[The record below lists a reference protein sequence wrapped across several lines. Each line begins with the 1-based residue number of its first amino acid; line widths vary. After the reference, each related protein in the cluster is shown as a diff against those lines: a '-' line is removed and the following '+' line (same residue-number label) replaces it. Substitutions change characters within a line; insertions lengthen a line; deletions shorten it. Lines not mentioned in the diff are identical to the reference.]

1 MKYDRSII
9 TMILHWHS
17 SLVPSL
23 GNCVDDTDTHTSLI
37 IRSNQALMT
46 RQGRA
51 LEVRI

>member
-1 MKYDRSII
+1 MKYERIVI
-9 TMILHWHS
+9 TMTLHLHS

-23 GNCVDDTDTHTSLI
+23 GNCVDDTDTDTSLI